1 MNGTFRITS
10 STNNSQFEYK
20 NSAMIIQGNFAK
32 DATSGV
38 LQNIAGS
45 CYRMNA
51 QGQQGE
57 YFGNFN
63 GYLREGSQDIK
74 YSMSEM
80 SRRDANYVWDA
91 IDEIEPYVLGTDN
104 NTEE

>member
-20 NSAMIIQGNFAK
+20 NNVMIIQGNFAK

-45 CYRMNA
+45 CYRMNENGE
-51 QGQQGE
+51 QGD

-63 GYLREGSQDIK
+63 GYMHDGEVK

-80 SRRDANYVWDA
+80 SRRDANSVWDA
-91 IDEIEPYVLGTDN
+91 IDEIEPQILGEDQTGG
-104 NTEE
+104 EE